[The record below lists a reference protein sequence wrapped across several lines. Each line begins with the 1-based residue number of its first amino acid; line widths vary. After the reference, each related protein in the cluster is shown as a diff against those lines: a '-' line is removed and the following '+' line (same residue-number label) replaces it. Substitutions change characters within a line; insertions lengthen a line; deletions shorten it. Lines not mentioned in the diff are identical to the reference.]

1 MTSFVALLYSVVIGG
16 GRRLKMDDL
25 RLMASSLG
33 FKNPSTVAATGN
45 LIFEADDAPAG
56 EIEQA
61 LERAFAATF
70 GRHVDIILRE
80 ASEWPALIDANPFPD
95 EAMADPAHVA
105 VRIGREPVADGV
117 VAALGPYLTGKEKV
131 AAMGRDLWMW
141 FPHGIGGSRLASAVT
156 PKRAGIGTA
165 RNFNTV
171 RRIGE
176 VLADRR

>member
-33 FKNPSTVAATGN
+33 FRNPSTVAATGN

-80 ASEWPALIDANPFPD
+80 TDEWPALMDANPFAD
-95 EAMADPAHVA
+95 QAQTDPAHVA
-105 VRIGREPVADGV
+105 VRVGRHLVGDEV
-117 VAALGPYLTGKEKV
+117 VTALEPYLAGEERIV
-131 AAMGRDLWMW
+131 AVGRDLWMW
-141 FPHGIGGSRLASAVT
+141 FPHGIGTSRLASAVT

-176 VLADRR
+176 IVADRR